1 MNNSDLIK
9 NIIKTLDDKKAI
21 DIKAIEIKELT
32 IVADCFIIAS
42 GTSSTHVK
50 ALAGEV
56 EDALSKQGVEPLH
69 IEGRTTGW
77 IIIDYNS
84 VIVHIFQRESREY
97 YNLERLWQDADYL
110 DVDKFLA
117 E

>member
-9 NIIKTLDDKKAI
+9 NIIKTLDEKKAV

-50 ALAGEV
+50 SLAGEV
-56 EDALSKQGVEPLH
+56 EDALSKQGVEPLQ
-69 IEGRTTGW
+69 IEGRATGW
-77 IIIDYNS
+77 TVLDYNS
-84 VIVHIFQRESREY
+84 VIVHIFQHESRDY
-97 YNLERLWQDADYL
+97 YNLERLWVDADYL
-110 DVDKFLA
+110 DIDEFLS

>member
-9 NIIKTLDDKKAI
+9 NIIKTLDEKKAV

-50 ALAGEV
+50 SLAGEV

-69 IEGRTTGW
+69 IEGRATGW
-77 IIIDYNS
+77 TVLDYNS
-84 VIVHIFQRESREY
+84 VIVHIFQRESRDY
-97 YNLERLWQDADYL
+97 YNLERLWVDADYL
-110 DVDKFLA
+110 DIDEFLS